1 METEKILTT
10 YISVD
15 EALEHILSLCTAL
28 PSQHIPL
35 TEAYGRVLA
44 QDVVADCALPHFSN
58 SAMDGFAV
66 RYKDVSN
73 IPDTASVQLR
83 VIGESVAG
91 SGFTGELAPGTAVRI
106 MTGAPVPAGADTV
119 VPFEDTST
127 DGGDVVNIHT
137 LPRAI
142 GQNVRQVG
150 EDVAYGE
157 CVLAAGNMLRP
168 QDIAMLAS
176 LGNAQIHV
184 VRRPNVA
191 IITTGDELTPIDAP
205 LQPGHV
211 RNSNAP
217 MLAALVESYG
227 GNIVY
232 SSTASDNSHDVA
244 RCIRRALMQK
254 ADLIMTTAG
263 VSVGDHD
270 VVRDVLDSIGDV
282 LFWKVRMK
290 PGKPLVLA
298 QVAGVPVIGLPG
310 NPVSAFTTAEVL
322 VRPALYRMAGKT
334 ILETPG
340 IRAILYAD
348 VKGSE
353 RKHYLPVHIYAT
365 DEGYHVAPRR
375 TDRKTGAHAV
385 SNLVWANALLPIPE
399 GSPGYR
405 AGDVVLV
412 YPFRCRENL

>member
-1 METEKILTT
+1 METEKIFTT

-44 QDVVADCALPHFSN
+44 QDVVADCALPHFAN

-66 RYKDVSN
+66 RYDDLSN
-73 IPDTASVQLR
+73 TPDTTPVRLHI
-83 VIGESVAG
+83 IGKSIAG
-91 SGFTGELAPGTAVRI
+91 SGFTGELMPGTAVRI
-106 MTGAPVPAGADTV
+106 MTGAAVPAGADTV

-127 DGGDVVNIHT
+127 DGSDGVEIHT

-150 EDVAYGE
+150 EDVEYGE
-157 CVLAAGNMLRP
+157 RVLVAGNTLRP

-176 LGNAQIHV
+176 LGKAQVDV

-191 IITTGDELTPIDAP
+191 IITTGDELTAIDAP

-217 MLAALVESYG
+217 MLAALVQSYG
-227 GNIVY
+227 GTVVY
-232 SSTASDNSHDVA
+232 SSTATDTSHDVA
-244 RCIRRALMQK
+244 RHIRIALMQE
-254 ADLIMTTAG
+254 ADLILTTAG

-270 VVRDVLDSIGDV
+270 VVRDVLNSIGDV

-298 QVAGVPVIGLPG
+298 QVGNVPVIGLPG
-310 NPVSAFTTAEVL
+310 NPVSAFTTAEVF
-322 VRPALYRMAGKT
+322 VQPAILCMAGKT
-334 ILETPG
+334 ILDTPG
-340 IRAILYAD
+340 IRAIVYED

-375 TDRKTGAHAV
+375 TDRKAGAHAI
-385 SNLVWANALLPIPE
+385 STLVWANALLPIPE
-399 GSPGYR
+399 GCPGYR

-412 YPFRCRENL
+412 YPFRCRNNV